1 MLASSQF
8 GHGGPGL
15 GIQYKESTQKQ
26 NKENRQ
32 NKIRSH
38 GRCAVAFFN
47 GDFMIAN
54 SKTFWK
60 YVAPAVGGMLICGS
74 YSIVDTI
81 FVGQGLGDIGLAGV
95 ALTWPIEMTVGAL
108 ASMMGSGAGVM
119 ISQARGAKDEKQ
131 ARRIFGNMLIL
142 EVIAIVLC
150 TLAQVVGILPIL
162 HALGAND
169 ALMPTAY
176 AYAFV
181 MIFSTPFNFAMNAG
195 MEVIRNDGHPVVA
208 MIYQCIGLIANIIL
222 DYLFILV
229 FPWGAGGAAA
239 ATAASMAIAA
249 LCCTVYF
256 FTPFTSLCKKLRENL
271 KLNGKLS
278 RTICWTGL
286 PIFGNTLSIVAMM
299 AMHNWQALKYGHN
312 AGLAA
317 YTAVATIESLG
328 SILMTGLA
336 GGIQPLVAAAHGS
349 GDIKAQRWFV
359 RYAYAIALASGVV
372 LMLFCYGMRYQI
384 ARWIGLSNEVIHLAA
399 HGILLSSPA
408 FILLGIIRVAA
419 YYYQST
425 ERIGASSLLI
435 YGDAFFALPICLFT
449 LPIWLGMNGIWL
461 SMPASRVILLLML
474 IVLLV
479 KDKQK

>member
-1 MLASSQF
+1 
-8 GHGGPGL
+8 
-15 GIQYKESTQKQ
+15 
-26 NKENRQ
+26 
-32 NKIRSH
+32 
-38 GRCAVAFFN
+38 
-47 GDFMIAN
+47 MIAN

-95 ALTWPIEMTVGAL
+95 ALTWPIEMTVSAI
-108 ASMMGSGAGVM
+108 ASMIGSGAAVM
-119 ISQARGAKDEKQ
+119 LSQARGAKDELR
-131 ARRIFGNMLIL
+131 ARRIFGNMLLL
-142 EVIAIVLC
+142 EIIATVLC
-150 TLAQVVGILPIL
+150 VLAQACLIRPLL

-169 ALMPTAY
+169 ELMPTAY

-181 MIFSTPFNFAMNAG
+181 MIFSTPFNFAMSGG

-208 MIYQCIGLIANIIL
+208 MIFQCIGLISNVIL

-229 FPWGAGGAAA
+229 FPWGAHGAAA
-239 ATAASMAIAA
+239 ATAASMAISA

-256 FTPFTSLCKKLRENL
+256 FTPMTQLCRELKKNL
-271 KLNGKLS
+271 NLEGRIS
-278 RTICWTGL
+278 RAICWTGL

-312 AGLAA
+312 SGLAA

-336 GGIQPLVAAAHGS
+336 GGIQPLVAAVHGS
-349 GDIKAQRWFV
+349 GDMRAQKWFA
-359 RYAYAIALASGVV
+359 RYAYAVAFISGIV

-384 ARWIGLSNEVIHLAA
+384 AGWIGLSDEVIHLAA
-399 HGILLSSPA
+399 HGILMSSSA
-408 FILLGIIRVAA
+408 FVLLGVIRVAA

-425 ERIGASSLLI
+425 ERIAASSLLI
-435 YGDAFFALPICLFT
+435 YGDAFFALPLCLFT
-449 LPIWLGMNGIWL
+449 LPLWFGMDGIWL
-461 SMPASRVILLLML
+461 AMPASRLILFAM
-474 IVLLV
+474 LLV
-479 KDKQK
+479 LIAQERRKN